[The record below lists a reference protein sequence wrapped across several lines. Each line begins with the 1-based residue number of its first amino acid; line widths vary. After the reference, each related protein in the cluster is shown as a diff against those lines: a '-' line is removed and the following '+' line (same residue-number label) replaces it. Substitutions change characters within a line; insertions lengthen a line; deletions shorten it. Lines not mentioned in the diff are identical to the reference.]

1 MHTSL
6 FRSGMAGLIV
16 VVLGTASLLAADL
29 RVSTVDGVTTVVFN
43 GRQVFMGSTSGTV
56 SSKAGSSNGIEL
68 AAVYDDDRVIW
79 ENVPGA
85 GQYLRG
91 AGAYPAASIASPWS
105 LQNSPRRSAGNSSCH
120 EPTAPRR

>member
-1 MHTSL
+1 MPMSWS
-6 FRSGMAGLIV
+6 RSGMACLIV
-16 VVLGTASLLAADL
+16 AVFGTASLLAADL
-29 RVSTVDGVTTVVFN
+29 SVTTVVFN
-43 GRQVFMGSTSGTV
+43 GRQVFMGSTGGTV

-85 GQYLRG
+85 GQFLRG
-91 AGAYPAASIASPWS
+91 AGAYPAASIASPCNRQNWS
-105 LQNSPRRSAGNSSCH
+105 SRSAGNSSCH